1 MAGAQI
7 AFMNPG
13 GIRSDL
19 DAGPITH
26 GEAFGVQPFS
36 NVMMVRT
43 FTGAEIETILEQ
55 QFVLTGAT
63 AGAARVIL
71 QVSAGFTY
79 EYEPVGPGREQ
90 GRPGHDQAQRGDH
103 RPGGHLHTWP

>member
-1 MAGAQI
+1 
-7 AFMNPG
+7 MNPG
-13 GIRSDL
+13 GIRTDL

-36 NVMMVRT
+36 NVLMVRT
-43 FTGAEIETILEQ
+43 FTGAQIETILEQ
-55 QFVLTGAT
+55 QFTA

-79 EYEPVGPGREQ
+79 
-90 GRPGHDQAQRGDH
+90 
-103 RPGGHLHTWP
+103 TWMLAAPAGNKIDPASIKLNGTTS